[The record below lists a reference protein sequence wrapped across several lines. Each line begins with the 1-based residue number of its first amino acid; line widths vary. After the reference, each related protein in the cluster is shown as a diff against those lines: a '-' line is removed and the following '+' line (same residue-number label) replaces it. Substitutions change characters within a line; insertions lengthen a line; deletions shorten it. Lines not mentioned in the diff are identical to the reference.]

1 MKKQIVEQIEKMSGR
16 YSPYTIFSDWVEMM
30 AISIQNTC
38 QQVHD
43 SLWKQR
49 EKDYMDICGRYE
61 KKEIIA
67 FGEMMGMLV
76 ITLDEQGPRDI
87 LGEIYMESGCG
98 SKYTGQFFTPWHL
111 SLLSAKLMD
120 FSNDKVHTVNEPSC
134 GGGGMILAVAAV
146 MKERGIDYQK
156 MLKVV
161 AQDLDWKAVYMT
173 YVQLSLLGINGI
185 VTQGNTLAEP
195 NIEKYPRYRIFRTP
209 ANMGALI

>member
-16 YSPYTIFSDWVEMM
+16 YSPYNIFSDWVEMM

-38 QQVHD
+38 QQVHN

-76 ITLDEQGPRDI
+76 ITLDEQGPRDV

-120 FSNDKVHTVNEPSC
+120 FSNDKVYTVNEPSC

-185 VTQGNTLAEP
+185 VTQGNTLEEP
-195 NIEKYPRYRIFRTP
+195 NIEEYPRHRIFRTP

>member
-195 NIEKYPRYRIFRTP
+195 NIEEYPRYRIFRTP